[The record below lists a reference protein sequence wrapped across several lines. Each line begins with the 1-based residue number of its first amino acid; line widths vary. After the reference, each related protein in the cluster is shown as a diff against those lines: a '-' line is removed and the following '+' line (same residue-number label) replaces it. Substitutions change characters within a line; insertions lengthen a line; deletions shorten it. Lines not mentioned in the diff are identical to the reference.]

1 MIAGWSQVGSRAHRR
16 LLRSHQVS
24 RCCFCFLLFPL
35 IWFCLVL
42 LIIEM
47 FPGAGSPSSSPVQ
60 CEDTSAITKK
70 CSVRLAHLDL
80 DVKNILKMDE
90 MLAANPVPG
99 NSTKDIAA
107 KRDNEHVH
115 EDGPLTKKQKSED
128 IIVIE
133 SDTKP
138 LERVLKPVTPDVT
151 VTKLGGVPTKDS
163 KEANPTQR
171 PEKRADQLNSIAS
184 PEARSKGQG
193 EKPILQ
199 RTSSFDSSAKKSDN
213 TPKSKMSSTTSSSA
227 SSSSGSSSNH
237 DRTDRTSLQCL
248 EQKLLDL
255 KQKAQAKSDKSAA
268 AEIHSSKPKSLSPSG
283 VKQNKEFI
291 HRRKED
297 FITNSEGRKK
307 TSLSPMKKT
316 IKKSLSLPA
325 GKDNKMGNLF
335 CPTTDAKVT
344 ILPCNKPNGKDVD
357 LKPASAANSVTITK
371 LSSGDSLNV
380 PPKDIKKMFNSK
392 SEMKTK
398 TSSGHSKLSM
408 KKSSGDKQRLSSGEK
423 LHRDHKSRERN
434 REEGGG
440 KQRHIGCSK
449 CREQF
454 STKEAKKLHTCNS
467 ILDAHYLI
475 DGGDRQKTS
484 PTSSVSTSESNS
496 ASLSRSSSRSSSPG
510 LPSAIVNTV
519 KKTPTTPTGGETPK
533 LKISMKPGEKSSEKP
548 KVRKEDC
555 SDKMKVKRDSMKE
568 KWVESKSS
576 SQKSDIHGDDL
587 VTKDDRTRITIEAMK
602 PEESDSG
609 QEKTAGALEIVRME
623 GAKDDSTVGAGDR
636 IDHAFAFTGK
646 RTYSPSMSET
656 ASVEGKG
663 EF

>member
-1 MIAGWSQVGSRAHRR
+1 M
-16 LLRSHQVS
+16 
-24 RCCFCFLLFPL
+24 
-35 IWFCLVL
+35 VL
-42 LIIEM
+42 
-47 FPGAGSPSSSPVQ
+47 GAGSPRSPSPVQ
-60 CEDTSAITKK
+60 CEDNPAITKK

-90 MLAANPVPG
+90 MLTGAGAG
-99 NSTKDIAA
+99 AKDGAVA

-151 VTKLGGVPTKDS
+151 VTKLGGGPTKEA
-163 KEANPTQR
+163 KEVNQGSTQR
-171 PEKRADQLNSIAS
+171 PEKRPADQLNSIAS
-184 PEARSKGQG
+184 SPEARSKSQG

-199 RTSSFDSSAKKSDN
+199 RTSSFDSSGAKKSDN
-213 TPKSKMSSTTSSSA
+213 TPKSKMSSSTSSSSA
-227 SSSSGSSSNH
+227 SSSSGGSSNH

-255 KQKAQAKSDKSAA
+255 KQKAQAKSDKNAA
-268 AEIHSSKPKSLSPSG
+268 AEVHSSKPKSLSPSG
-283 VKQNKEFI
+283 LKQNKEFI

-408 KKSSGDKQRLSSGEK
+408 KKSSGEKQRLSSGEK
-423 LHRDHKSRERN
+423 VHRDHKSRERN

-510 LPSAIVNTV
+510 LPSTVVPTV
-519 KKTPTTPTGGETPK
+519 KKTPTTPTSGETPK
-533 LKISMKPGEKSSEKP
+533 LKISMKPGGERSSEKP

-602 PEESDSG
+602 PEESDSVG
-609 QEKTAGALEIVRME
+609 DKTAASLEIVRME

>member
-1 MIAGWSQVGSRAHRR
+1 M
-16 LLRSHQVS
+16 
-24 RCCFCFLLFPL
+24 
-35 IWFCLVL
+35 VL
-42 LIIEM
+42 
-47 FPGAGSPSSSPVQ
+47 GAGSPRSQ
-60 CEDTSAITKK
+60 REDNPGITKK

-80 DVKNILKMDE
+80 DVKNILKMEKE
-90 MLAANPVPG
+90 MLTGADKDGAAAV
-99 NSTKDIAA
+99 A

-151 VTKLGGVPTKDS
+151 VTKLGGGGPTT
-163 KEANPTQR
+163 KEGKEVNQVSSQR
-171 PEKRADQLNSIAS
+171 PEKRPSDQLNSSIASS
-184 PEARSKGQG
+184 PEAQRSKSQGG

-199 RTSSFDSSAKKSDN
+199 RTSSFDSSSSAKKSDN
-213 TPKSKMSSTTSSSA
+213 TPKSKMSSSSTSSSSA
-227 SSSSGSSSNH
+227 SSSSGGSSNH

-255 KQKAQAKSDKSAA
+255 KQKAQAKSDKNAA
-268 AEIHSSKPKSLSPSG
+268 AEIHSSSKPKSLSPSG
-283 VKQNKEFI
+283 QKQNKEFA

-297 FITNSEGRKK
+297 FITNSSEGRKK

-357 LKPASAANSVTITK
+357 VKPASAANSVTITK

-408 KKSSGDKQRLSSGEK
+408 KKSSGEKARLSSGEK
-423 LHRDHKSRERN
+423 LHRDHKSSERN

-510 LPSAIVNTV
+510 LPSTVVNTV
-519 KKTPTTPTGGETPK
+519 KKTPTTPTSGETPK
-533 LKISMKPGEKSSEKP
+533 LKISMKPGERSSEKP

-576 SQKSDIHGDDL
+576 SGQKSDIHGGDDL

-602 PEESDSG
+602 PEESD
-609 QEKTAGALEIVRME
+609 KTAASLEIVRME
-623 GAKDDSTVGAGDR
+623 GAKDDATVGAGDR

>member
-1 MIAGWSQVGSRAHRR
+1 MTEM
-16 LLRSHQVS
+16 
-24 RCCFCFLLFPL
+24 
-35 IWFCLVL
+35 VL
-42 LIIEM
+42 
-47 FPGAGSPSSSPVQ
+47 GAGSPSPSPVQ
-60 CEDTSAITKK
+60 CEETSEVNPAITKK

-90 MLAANPVPG
+90 MLAAGGAPVPG
-99 NSTKDIAA
+99 NSAKDSAA

-138 LERVLKPVTPDVT
+138 LERVMKPVTPDVT
-151 VTKLGGVPTKDS
+151 VTKLGGGPTKEA
-163 KEANPTQR
+163 KEPNQGSTQR
-171 PEKRADQLNSIAS
+171 PEKKADQLNSIAS
-184 PEARSKGQG
+184 PEARSKSQG

-227 SSSSGSSSNH
+227 SSSSGGSSNH

-255 KQKAQAKSDKSAA
+255 KQKAQAKSDKNAA

-283 VKQNKEFI
+283 LKQNKEFI

-325 GKDNKMGNLF
+325 SKDNKMGNLF

-408 KKSSGDKQRLSSGEK
+408 KKSSGEKARLSSGEK

-510 LPSAIVNTV
+510 LPPTVVPTV
-519 KKTPTTPTGGETPK
+519 KKTPTTPTSGETPK
-533 LKISMKPGEKSSEKP
+533 LKISMKPGERSSEKP

-602 PEESDSG
+602 PEESDSSA
-609 QEKTAGALEIVRME
+609 EKTAASLEIVRME

>member
-1 MIAGWSQVGSRAHRR
+1 M
-16 LLRSHQVS
+16 
-24 RCCFCFLLFPL
+24 LFNNTTTDLSL
-35 IWFCLVL
+35 IGAMTEMVL
-42 LIIEM
+42 
-47 FPGAGSPSSSPVQ
+47 GAGSPLSPSPALS
-60 CEDTSAITKK
+60 EEASAITKK

-90 MLAANPVPG
+90 MLAAG
-99 NSTKDIAA
+99 GAASAKDSAA

-151 VTKLGGVPTKDS
+151 VTKLGGVPTK
-163 KEANPTQR
+163 EAKDPSQGSTQR
-171 PEKRADQLNSIAS
+171 PEKRPDQLNSIAS
-184 PEARSKGQG
+184 PEGRSKSQG

-199 RTSSFDSSAKKSDN
+199 RTSSFDSSANKKSDN
-213 TPKSKMSSTTSSSA
+213 TPKSKMSSATSSSA
-227 SSSSGSSSNH
+227 SSSSGGSSNH

-255 KQKAQAKSDKSAA
+255 KQKAQAKSDKNAA

-283 VKQNKEFI
+283 LKQNKEFI

-408 KKSSGDKQRLSSGEK
+408 KKSSGDKQRLSTGEK
-423 LHRDHKSRERN
+423 VHRDHKSRERN

-510 LPSAIVNTV
+510 LPSTVVPTV
-519 KKTPTTPTGGETPK
+519 KKTPTTPTSGETPK
-533 LKISMKPGEKSSEKP
+533 LKISMKPGERSSEKP

-602 PEESDSG
+602 PEESDP
-609 QEKTAGALEIVRME
+609 EKTAASLEIVRME
-623 GAKDDSTVGAGDR
+623 GAKDDSTAGDR